1 MKKVSILKDSLYYYL
16 NKKLGVFPSIR
27 NVNFA
32 VTYGCNS
39 KCLTCD
45 IWKNYLKDKSLRK
58 KELSE
63 KEIKGIFSQF
73 KGLRSVGITGGEPF
87 LRGDLVKVIS
97 VIKAPSITIS
107 TNGLMPE
114 RIAESVK
121 DMLKMDHIKNL
132 GVSVSIDAIG
142 KLDDKLRGVSGSYE
156 KSIKTIELLK
166 KIADKRLIIGI
177 SNTISRSNIDGV
189 LDVYKL
195 AERLNVI
202 FSTRLAQSSALFY
215 NNLSS
220 KVFVDE
226 RDIPRVERIFRYL
239 LKKQPRNIFYRYYLT
254 RFLKNPNRQPIPCF
268 SGFNSLFIDPY
279 GNLYPCIML
288 DQKIGNLK
296 KKGLG
301 QLLGSGAAKKITK
314 SISDG
319 KCSCW
324 TDCEALNSLYSSPM
338 ELVKASLYLIK

>member
-1 MKKVSILKDSLYYYL
+1 MKKALILKDSVYHYM
-16 NKKLGVFPSIR
+16 NKKLGGFPLIR

-39 KCLTCD
+39 RCLTCG
-45 IWKNYLKDKSLRK
+45 IWKKGGSMRK
-58 KELSE
+58 KELSSE
-63 KEIKGIFSQF
+63 EARAIFSQF

-87 LRGDLVKVIS
+87 LREDLVKVIG

-114 RIAESVK
+114 RIAKSVRE
-121 DMLKMDHIKNL
+121 MLKINHIKNL

-142 KLDDKLRGVSGSYE
+142 KSDDKLRGVSGSYE
-156 KSIKTIELLK
+156 KSIRTIELFK
-166 KIADKRLIIGI
+166 KIGDKRLIIGI

-189 LDVYKL
+189 LDVYRL
-195 AERLNVI
+195 AERYNVI

-226 RDIPRVERIFRYL
+226 RNIPRVEGIFRYL

-254 RFLKNPNRQPIPCF
+254 RFLKSPNRQPIPCF
-268 SGFNSLFIDPY
+268 SGFNSLFIDSY

-288 DQKIGNLK
+288 NQKIGNLK
-296 KKGLG
+296 RKGLR
-301 QLLGSGAAKKITK
+301 QLLRSGAARKIVR

-324 TDCEALNSLYSSPM
+324 TDCEALNSLYSSPV
-338 ELVKASLYLIK
+338 ELAKASLYLVR